1 MNKFNFHYEKGVL
14 KTKSQSKR
22 FFFTMNI
29 QLNDLLHFLKEKNK
43 LIMTKA
49 QNVVNVVK

>member
-22 FFFTMNI
+22 FFFYNEHSI
-29 QLNDLLHFLKEKNK
+29 EWSFAFSEREE
-43 LIMTKA
+43 
-49 QNVVNVVK
+49 